1 MTTPVATI
9 PPAKDMI
16 QFAEFL
22 NEKIGLTTDH
32 SVIPRK
38 PGHIVM
44 GIRDENHRNKE
55 HCLIAVNMNG
65 KYCCQYK
72 TPDHYNQRLNR
83 KYDGIAR
90 TISNLLHKFHTEFE
104 RERIVCALALR
115 ADDEPPA
122 TEDDDKE
129 EMQNFFTSSFVDA
142 LMDGSIEYDEKQKAL
157 KLEYCFVSPVNKKH
171 YDIEMTFLADGVSV
185 RKPPISTLMI
195 KIQQTTNC
203 NEGNHSVPLDGDKA
217 MP

>member
-22 NEKIGLTTDH
+22 NDKLGLTTDH

-44 GIRDENHRNKE
+44 GIRDDDHKNKE

-65 KYCCQYK
+65 RYCCQYK
-72 TPDHYNQRLNR
+72 TPEYYTTKSHKKYNT
-83 KYDGIAR
+83 IAR
-90 TISNLLHKFHTEFE
+90 TISNLLHKFHTGYES
-104 RERIVCALALR
+104 ERIVCAYALR
-115 ADDEPPA
+115 AGDEPPA
-122 TEDDDKE
+122 IEDDDKN
-129 EMQNFFTSSFVDA
+129 EMADFFTSSFVDA
-142 LMDGSIEYDEKQKAL
+142 LKDGSIEYDEKQKAL
-157 KLEYCFVSPVNKKH
+157 KLVYCFVSPVNKKH
-171 YDIEMTFLADGVSV
+171 YDVEMTFLAEGVSV
-185 RKPPISTLMI
+185 LKPPISTLMI
-195 KIQQTTNC
+195 KMQQTTNC

-217 MP
+217 P